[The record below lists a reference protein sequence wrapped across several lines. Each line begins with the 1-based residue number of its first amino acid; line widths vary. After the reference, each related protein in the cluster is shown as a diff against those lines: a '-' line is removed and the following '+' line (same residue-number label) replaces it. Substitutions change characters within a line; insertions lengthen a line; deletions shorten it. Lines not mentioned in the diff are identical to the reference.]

1 MVEVL
6 RLSVRALG
14 VLGFRVVAFSVEGV
28 GFRVWNRAVVTAA
41 SPANSYL
48 RRMFWVQVVL
58 NLFAESKL
66 NMLLLLCDLRKEN
79 ESMILRSQ

>member
-1 MVEVL
+1 M
-6 RLSVRALG
+6 
-14 VLGFRVVAFSVEGV
+14 

-58 NLFAESKL
+58 NLSAESKL
-66 NMLLLLCDLRKEN
+66 KMLLLLCDLRKEN
-79 ESMILRSQ
+79 ESVIFNSTPTRSP